1 MFLGSRQQDE
11 INRHRFNAGRAGKP
25 LERRSTRVAGAEV
38 AASKRRKEMRAREDQ
53 NRSGFQ
59 FRGEKQMRSGH
70 TPASTNRWSTEMA
83 RPSPVGT
90 SLSLALPDWR

>member
-59 FRGEKQMRSGH
+59 FRSEKQMRSGH
-70 TPASTNRWSTEMA
+70 TPASTRRWSAERARRSPIATSPSPA
-83 RPSPVGT
+83 RPG
-90 SLSLALPDWR
+90 WH